1 MRSLKN
7 AERARQLI
15 IKEFIMKKLLFG
27 SLVLFLFNSS
37 FAQIDSVGLKNSM
50 QQLDKALLQKDETVL
65 KSILH
70 KDLGFGHSNGWIQTK
85 NDILNDFTSGKLTYN
100 KFENNSSSIVTINKK
115 YATVKTNTNAE
126 GVVNG
131 TAFKLTLHIMQF
143 WIRTKKGWQLIAR
156 QSAKLS

>member
-1 MRSLKN
+1 MQRFGAVL
-7 AERARQLI
+7 LI
-15 IKEFIMKKLLFG
+15 
-27 SLVLFLFNSS
+27 LFLFLTQNS
-37 FAQIDSVGLKNSM
+37 FAQIDSVGLKNAM

-65 KSILH
+65 KSVLH
-70 KDLGFGHSNGWIQTK
+70 KDISFGHSNGWIQTK

-100 KFENNSSSIVTINKK
+100 KFENNSSAIVTISKK

-126 GVVNG
+126 GSVNG

-143 WIRTKKGWQLIAR
+143 WIKTKKGWQLIAR

>member
-1 MRSLKN
+1 M
-7 AERARQLI
+7 
-15 IKEFIMKKLLFG
+15 FG

-37 FAQIDSVGLKNSM
+37 FSQIDSVGLKNAM

-65 KSILH
+65 KSVLH
-70 KDLGFGHSNGWIQTK
+70 KDLSFGHSNGWIQTK
-85 NDILNDFTSGKLTYN
+85 ADILNDFASGKLTYN
-100 KFENNSSSIVTINKK
+100 KIENNSSAIVTISKK

-143 WIRTKKGWQLIAR
+143 WIKTKKGWQLITR
-156 QSAKLS
+156 QSTKLID

>member
-1 MRSLKN
+1 MR
-7 AERARQLI
+7 
-15 IKEFIMKKLLFG
+15 KLLFG

-37 FAQIDSVGLKNSM
+37 FSQIDSVGLKNAM

-65 KSILH
+65 KLVLH
-70 KDLGFGHSNGWIQTK
+70 DDLSFGHSNGWIQSK
-85 NDILNDFTSGKLTYN
+85 NDILSDFASGKLTYN
-100 KFENNSSSIVTINKK
+100 KFENNSSAIVKISKG

-143 WIRTKKGWQLIAR
+143 WIKTKKGWQLIAR
-156 QSAKLS
+156 QSAKQS